1 LSEGQSR
8 GFTHPAVFLF
18 LFLPFGAIP
27 GYVTVTLAYLLAQAG
42 MSVEAVAGL
51 TALAVLPHT
60 WKVLWAPVV
69 DTTLS
74 ARRWYVIAA
83 VASAAC
89 LVALATMPLHTGPS
103 ALLSGVILAASVAGT
118 FIGMATERLM
128 AHTVADDR
136 KGRASGWAQAGNVAG
151 TSVGGGAAL
160 WLAAHYAV
168 WSAGAVLAA
177 ASLLCC
183 AALLFVAK
191 PRAEEQTGFAWRN
204 LAELARDVWSVAR
217 SRAGWLTLF
226 LLALPV
232 GSGGAPQLVAAIA
245 GDWNAD
251 ADTVALARGVFGGLL
266 ALAGS
271 LLGGYLS
278 DWIERRTAF
287 IIYGIGLAACATAMA
302 LAPHTPGNFSLFV
315 CAYSFI
321 NGFVFAG
328 FSALVLETIGTG
340 AAATK
345 FNLMASLANLPAF
358 YMTKLDGWVQ
368 PRWGSSAILLTDGA
382 MAVAGTG
389 LFLLVAGLSEARV
402 PKAAR

>member
-1 LSEGQSR
+1 LSKGQSR

-27 GYVTVTLAYLLAQAG
+27 GYVTVTLAYLLVQAG
-42 MSVEAVAGL
+42 MGVEAVAGL

-60 WKVLWAPVV
+60 WKVLWAPLV

-74 ARRWYVIAA
+74 AHRWYLIAA
-83 VASAAC
+83 IASAAC
-89 LVALATMPLHTGPS
+89 LVAMAATPLHTGPS
-103 ALLSGVILAASVAGT
+103 ALLSGLILAASVAGT
-118 FIGMATERLM
+118 FVGMATERLM

-151 TSVGGGAAL
+151 TSIGGGVAL

-177 ASLLCC
+177 ASILCC

-191 PRAEEQTGFAWRN
+191 PRVEEHANFAWRN
-204 LAELARDVWSVAR
+204 IAELGRDVWSVAR
-217 SRAGWLTLF
+217 SRAGLLTL
-226 LLALPV
+226 LLLVLPV

-245 GDWNAD
+245 GDWKAD
-251 ADTVALARGVFGGLL
+251 ADTVALARGVLGGLL
-266 ALAGS
+266 ALTGS

-287 IIYGIGLAACATAMA
+287 IVYGLGLASCATAMA
-302 LAPHTPGNFSLFV
+302 LAPHTPENFSLFV
-315 CAYSFI
+315 CAYSFV

-328 FSALVLETIGTG
+328 FSALVLETIGAG

-368 PRWGSSAILLTDGA
+368 PRWGSDAILFTDAALSVTGA
-382 MAVAGTG
+382 G
-389 LFLLVAGLSEARV
+389 LFLLVAALTGKRRV
-402 PKAAR
+402 LAQQ

>member
-1 LSEGQSR
+1 MSEGQSR

-27 GYVTVTLAYLLAQAG
+27 GYVMVTLAYLLAKAG
-42 MSVEAVAGL
+42 MSIEAVAGL

-74 ARRWYVIAA
+74 ARRWYLIAA
-83 VASAAC
+83 IASSAC
-89 LVALATMPLHTGPS
+89 LIALAATPLSTTS
-103 ALLSGVILAASVAGT
+103 STLLGGLILAASFAGT

-128 AHTVADDR
+128 AHTVANDR

-151 TSVGGGAAL
+151 TSIGGGAAL
-160 WLAAHYAV
+160 WLASHYAV
-168 WSAGAVLAA
+168 WSAGAALAA

-183 AALLFVAK
+183 TALLFVAK
-191 PRAEEQTGFAWRN
+191 PRAEEHTSLAWRN
-204 LAELARDVWSVAR
+204 IAELGRDVWSVAR
-217 SRAGWLTLF
+217 SRAG
-226 LLALPV
+226 LLALLLLVLPI

-245 GDWNAD
+245 GDWRAD
-251 ADTVALARGVFGGLL
+251 ADTVALARGVLGGVL
-266 ALAGS
+266 ALVGS

-278 DWIERRTAF
+278 DWLERRTAYLV
-287 IIYGIGLAACATAMA
+287 YGIGLAACAAAMA

-321 NGFVFAG
+321 NGLVFAG
-328 FSALVLETIGTG
+328 FSALVLDTIGTG

-368 PRWGSSAILLTDGA
+368 PRWGSDAILFTDAALGVTGA
-382 MAVAGTG
+382 AV
-389 LFLLVAGLSEARV
+389 FLLVAAFVGR
-402 PKAAR
+402 RR

>member
-1 LSEGQSR
+1 MSEGQSR
-8 GFTHPAVFLF
+8 RFTHPAVFLF

-42 MSVEAVAGL
+42 MSIEAVAGL

-83 VASAAC
+83 TSSAAC
-89 LVALATMPLHTGPS
+89 LVAMATIPLHTGPS
-103 ALLSGVILAASVAGT
+103 AMLSGLVLAASVAGT

-151 TSVGGGAAL
+151 TGIGGGVAL

-177 ASLLCC
+177 ASILCC
-183 AALLFVAK
+183 GALLFVAK
-191 PRAEEQTGFAWRN
+191 PRAEEQVGFARHN
-204 LAELARDVWSVAR
+204 IAELGRDVWSVAR
-217 SRAGWLTLF
+217 SRAGWLTLL

-245 GDWNAD
+245 GDWKAD
-251 ADTVALARGVFGGLL
+251 ADTVALARGILGGVL

-287 IIYGIGLAACATAMA
+287 IIYGMGLAACAATMA

-328 FSALVLETIGTG
+328 FSALVLETIGAG

-358 YMTKLDGWVQ
+358 YMTKLDGWVHH
-368 PRWGSSAILLTDGA
+368 RWGSDAILFTDAALGVIGA
-382 MAVAGTG
+382 AV
-389 LFLLVAGLSEARV
+389 FLMVAAVSAR
-402 PKAAR
+402 PASGIGR

>member
-1 LSEGQSR
+1 MSEGPSR
-8 GFTHPAVFLF
+8 GHTHPAVFLF

-27 GYVTVTLAYLLAQAG
+27 GYVVVTLAYLLAQAG

-69 DTTLS
+69 DTTFS

-83 VASAAC
+83 IASAAC
-89 LVALATMPLHTGPS
+89 LIAMTAIPLHAASST
-103 ALLSGVILAASVAGT
+103 LLSGLILAASVAGT

-136 KGRASGWAQAGNVAG
+136 KGRASGWAQAGNVTG
-151 TSVGGGAAL
+151 TSIGGGAAL
-160 WLAAHYAV
+160 WLASHYAV
-168 WSAGAVLAA
+168 WSSGVILAA

-183 AALLFVAK
+183 AALVFVAK
-191 PRAEEQTGFAWRN
+191 PGAEEQDGFKRRN
-204 LAELARDVWSVAR
+204 IAELGRDVWSVAR
-217 SRAGWLTLF
+217 SRTGLLTLL

-232 GSGGAPQLVAAIA
+232 GTGGAPQLVAAIA

-251 ADTVALARGVFGGLL
+251 ADTVALARGVLGGVL
-266 ALAGS
+266 ALTGS

-287 IIYGIGLAACATAMA
+287 IVYGLSLAICASAMA
-302 LAPHTPGNFSLFV
+302 FAPHTPGNFSLFV

-321 NGFVFAG
+321 NGLVFAG

-345 FNLMASLANLPAF
+345 FNLMASFANLPAF
-358 YMTKLDGWVQ
+358 YMTKLDGWVH
-368 PRWGSSAILLTDGA
+368 PRWGSDAILFADAAMSVTGA
-382 MAVAGTG
+382 VLFFLAATFTGTRS
-389 LFLLVAGLSEARV
+389 LRSQQ
-402 PKAAR
+402 